1 MLEVHVCLLLFIVND
16 DHAKAVTRLAVT
28 GIVSCNPLLWAR
40 AVDMDNA
47 AICYMTML
55 EMSRAVKEK
64 KISPVK
70 LVDAVLQR
78 IDRLNPRVNVCCAL
92 MAEAARQKA
101 LAAGSAVIQGA
112 EVQKGLIKW
121 HARESAVMQGAEIG
135 SLQS

>member
-1 MLEVHVCLLLFIVND
+1 
-16 DHAKAVTRLAVT
+16 
-28 GIVSCNPLLWAR
+28 
-40 AVDMDNA
+40 MDNA

-78 IDRLNPRVNVCCAL
+78 IDRLNPRVNACCAL
-92 MAEAARQKA
+92 TAEAAREKA

-112 EVQKGLIKW
+112 EVQKGLITW

-135 SLQS
+135 PLQG